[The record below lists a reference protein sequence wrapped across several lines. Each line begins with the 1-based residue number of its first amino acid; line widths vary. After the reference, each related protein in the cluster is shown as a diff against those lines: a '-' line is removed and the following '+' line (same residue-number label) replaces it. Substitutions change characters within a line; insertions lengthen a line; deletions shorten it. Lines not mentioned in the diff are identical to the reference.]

1 MGAVYEAVQEPIERR
16 VAIKVLHGR
25 YAQEPEIATRF
36 FNEARA
42 VNIVD
47 HPGIV
52 QISDY
57 GQLPTGVAYLVM
69 ELIKGDT
76 LGKRIKTSGGKL
88 PVPETVRLCRQ
99 LAAALAAAHEKG
111 VVHRD
116 LKPDNVMLVPDPD
129 PDAPGRLRVKL
140 LDFGIA
146 KVAAEISQ
154 NAAQTAA
161 DVVMGTPKYMSPEQC
176 RGAGSV
182 DDKSDVYA
190 LGIIVYEMLTGAPPF
205 VGATGEILAKQIYE
219 EPQQLRE
226 VAPWVPEQLAALIH
240 RLLQKNKADRPTMRQ
255 AAAEFD
261 QLSFSYPT
269 TMHAIID
276 PNAMPGRMPSVSGMP
291 VPTGLGSGS
300 APVVSPNAG
309 HGPSPSIVLS
319 QVDVESE
326 QPDSDRTP
334 TPSQLAAVRNLPL
347 PDKDSNSGLKQST
360 LGYSVGQSSL
370 SMKAPRPRRLLL
382 GIALSGLTAVG
393 ALVTLLVIRS
403 REPVAIPMEVVR
415 PAVRPVK
422 RTVHWRVTS
431 TPAGADV
438 VRADSNIEVGRTP
451 WQSDPPLG
459 TGKVTM
465 KVRFPGYLPREVEL
479 DSASDSQS
487 DVTLDPEPPPQPQTK
502 PKPTWTKQRPSGTGK
517 QGTPP
522 MTTGTSKP
530 GALPSGTG
538 NGKTP
543 AGAKPVGTGKPAQP
557 STNNPAGKQKTPQ
570 QPAKPA
576 FKIVD

>member
-1 MGAVYEAVQEPIERR
+1 
-16 VAIKVLHGR
+16 
-25 YAQEPEIATRF
+25 
-36 FNEARA
+36 
-42 VNIVD
+42 
-47 HPGIV
+47 
-52 QISDY
+52 
-57 GQLPTGVAYLVM
+57 
-69 ELIKGDT
+69 
-76 LGKRIKTSGGKL
+76 
-88 PVPETVRLCRQ
+88 
-99 LAAALAAAHEKG
+99 
-111 VVHRD
+111 
-116 LKPDNVMLVPDPD
+116 
-129 PDAPGRLRVKL
+129 
-140 LDFGIA
+140 
-146 KVAAEISQ
+146 
-154 NAAQTAA
+154 
-161 DVVMGTPKYMSPEQC
+161 
-176 RGAGSV
+176 
-182 DDKSDVYA
+182 
-190 LGIIVYEMLTGAPPF
+190 
-205 VGATGEILAKQIYE
+205 
-219 EPQQLRE
+219 
-226 VAPWVPEQLAALIH
+226 
-240 RLLQKNKADRPTMRQ
+240 
-255 AAAEFD
+255 
-261 QLSFSYPT
+261 
-269 TMHAIID
+269 
-276 PNAMPGRMPSVSGMP
+276 
-291 VPTGLGSGS
+291 
-300 APVVSPNAG
+300 
-309 HGPSPSIVLS
+309 VLS

-393 ALVTLLVIRS
+393 ALVTLLVVRS

-431 TPAGADV
+431 TPPGADV

-487 DVTLDPEPPPQPQTK
+487 DVTLDPEPPPQPPTK

-517 QGTPP
+517 PGTPP
-522 MTTGTSKP
+522 SGTGTSKP
-530 GALPSGTG
+530 GTSPSGTG
-538 NGKTP
+538 TGKTP
-543 AGAKPVGTGKPAQP
+543 TGVKPVGTGKPGQP
-557 STNNPAGKQKTPQ
+557 GATGPTGKQKTPQ